1 MCPLVFDGTLNK
13 EFFAHYI
20 KVCLAPKLSADDVLL
35 LDNSSVHTSTL
46 VLDTLKECGI
56 NYLLNF
62 RSWKIGLK
70 SSKNGISW
78 NKFTWF
84 YLQFYLHKRTLAHP
98 KNLDFTLFKNC
109 NFAKVLSIILLMN
122 LEFTGFCYGFRCAK
136 VELLV
141 HTKILSWFKPYWVD
155 VGLG

>member
-56 NYLLNF
+56 NYLFIPRYSPDLNPIELMWAWIK
-62 RSWKIGLK
+62 SILK
-70 SSKNGISW
+70 KLKARTQDKLLDAIKFALDSVQLLFIS
-78 NKFTWF
+78 N
-84 YLQFYLHKRTLAHP
+84 
-98 KNLDFTLFKNC
+98 
-109 NFAKVLSIILLMN
+109 
-122 LEFTGFCYGFRCAK
+122 
-136 VELLV
+136 
-141 HTKILSWFKPYWVD
+141 WFKHSGYA
-155 VGLG
+155 L